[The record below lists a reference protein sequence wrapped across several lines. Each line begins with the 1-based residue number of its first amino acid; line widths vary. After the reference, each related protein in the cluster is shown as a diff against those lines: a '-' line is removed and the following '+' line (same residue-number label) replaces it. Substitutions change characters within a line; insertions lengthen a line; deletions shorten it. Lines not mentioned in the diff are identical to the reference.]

1 MGVIMSAKYVP
12 YGCQSRP
19 TRTEVIE
26 ALIDAN
32 ITLKKVT
39 KKLDKIFK
47 REQAH
52 ILQKERKQVTCVSD

>member
-1 MGVIMSAKYVP
+1 MSAKYVP
-12 YGCQSRP
+12 YGSQARP
-19 TRTEVIE
+19 TRTELFE
-26 ALIDAN
+26 ALIDTN

-52 ILQKERKQVTCVSD
+52 ILKKEREQVTGE

>member
-1 MGVIMSAKYVP
+1 MSSKYVP
-12 YGCQSRP
+12 YSCQSRP
-19 TRTEVIE
+19 TRTELIE
-26 ALIDAN
+26 AIVDAN

-52 ILQKERKQVTCVSD
+52 ILKKERKQVISVSD